1 MSTEVGSTNPIVK
14 AIIAGTAPRPAQL
27 AAARGALPIPQSD
40 LLEALVHLVNSEDAE
55 IQTQAKETLNSQEI
69 ETLRTLARASDTS
82 PKILHYFLTKEHTP
96 AEIQEA
102 ILTNLN
108 ISDDA
113 IISFVRSTRNGSL
126 LELVAVNQQRL
137 IRSPQII
144 DAIIN
149 NPFRTGEAERR
160 ASETKRE
167 FFEKER
173 GAQQIANELRAQG
186 NEAAAEFIENSDL
199 STQISSDGKDGGMSV
214 EDALLI
220 AKHIEIPDSETDDS
234 WLSLEYIEDIFEE
247 TEEQRQAILHK
258 IIGEMRA
265 DNDDLSS
272 ERIGLITR
280 IIQMSMK
287 DRIKLAA
294 KGDREARNILI
305 RDPNRVVAQ
314 AVIQNPRI
322 TEQEVEKI
330 ASMRSAPEDV
340 LRVIAS
346 KRAWARNYPIILS
359 LARNPRVPIAN
370 VLGILPRL
378 QAHDLAQLSKSR
390 NVSEAV
396 RKQADRLAKARR
408 K

>member
-1 MSTEVGSTNPIVK
+1 
-14 AIIAGTAPRPAQL
+14 
-27 AAARGALPIPQSD
+27 
-40 LLEALVHLVNSEDAE
+40 
-55 IQTQAKETLNSQEI
+55 
-69 ETLRTLARASDTS
+69 
-82 PKILHYFLTKEHTP
+82 
-96 AEIQEA
+96 
-102 ILTNLN
+102 
-108 ISDDA
+108 
-113 IISFVRSTRNGSL
+113 
-126 LELVAVNQQRL
+126 
-137 IRSPQII
+137 
-144 DAIIN
+144 
-149 NPFRTGEAERR
+149 
-160 ASETKRE
+160 
-167 FFEKER
+167 
-173 GAQQIANELRAQG
+173 
-186 NEAAAEFIENSDL
+186 
-199 STQISSDGKDGGMSV
+199 MSV